1 MIKDSLQFSAAWRMI
16 DQYIYYH
23 RHLFENEPYCPNY
36 VIMDLA
42 EKYRGLTEWV
52 LDDLYY

>member
-23 RHLFENEPYCPNY
+23 RHLFENEPYCLNY

-42 EKYRGLTEWV
+42 EKYRGLTKWV
-52 LDDLYY
+52 LDELYY